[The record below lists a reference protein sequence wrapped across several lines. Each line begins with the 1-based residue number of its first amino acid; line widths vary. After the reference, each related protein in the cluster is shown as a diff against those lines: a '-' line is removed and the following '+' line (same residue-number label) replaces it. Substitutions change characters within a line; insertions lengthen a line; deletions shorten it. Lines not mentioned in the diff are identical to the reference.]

1 MVIKRFP
8 SDPPTMNASLK
19 KTMNVIYTTTS
30 ASGTQ
35 TLTYGTLASLISTQC
50 FGNTTAFFRYFIN
63 SIRAWGNAGSPAALT
78 LTDEV
83 SGITAVDS
91 GSYADRPHVGLA
103 FPETLR
109 PTKSSATTGD
119 IGSMTTAPD
128 ESDLYIV
135 YNITVW
141 TVATI

>member
-8 SDPPTMNASLK
+8 ADPPTMNASLK
-19 KTMNVIYTTTS
+19 KTMNVIYTATS
-30 ASGTQ
+30 AAGTL
-35 TLTYGTLASLISTQC
+35 TLTYGTLASNVSTQC

-63 SIRAWGNAGSPAALT
+63 SIRAWGNAGSPAALSIT
-78 LTDEV
+78 EEI

-91 GSYADRPHVGLA
+91 GSYSTRPHVGLA

-109 PTKSSATTGD
+109 PTKSSATTGT
-119 IGSMTTAPD
+119 IATMTTAPD

-141 TVATI
+141 TVATV